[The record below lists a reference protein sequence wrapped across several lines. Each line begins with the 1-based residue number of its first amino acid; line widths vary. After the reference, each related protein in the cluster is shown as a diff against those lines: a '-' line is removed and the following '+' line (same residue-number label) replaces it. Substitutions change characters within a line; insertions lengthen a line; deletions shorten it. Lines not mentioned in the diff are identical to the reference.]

1 MTKISL
7 VAFAAVTMFLASCG
21 DEKKTEKTT
30 TAACTSTETY
40 ATTGKTFIDGNCI
53 SCHGTATATNKQVA
67 LDTLANAK
75 LNKTKSA
82 AAITA
87 GTMPKGKTL
96 TADQKTKWS
105 TWFSCGADL
114 K

>member
-1 MTKISL
+1 MTKISIAAL
-7 VAFAAVTMFLASCG
+7 TAVTFFLTSCG
-21 DEKKTEKTT
+21 DEKKTETT

-53 SCHGTATATNKQVA
+53 SCHGTATASNKQVA
-67 LDTLANAK
+67 LDTLANVT

-87 GTMPKGKTL
+87 GTMPSGKTL

-105 TWFSCGADL
+105 TWFTCGSDL